1 LASADLGTCQ
11 TRVTPGLG
19 GPVPQPAWAM
29 AEFSCGALTVCSW
42 IACDHRALVTPAG
55 NFMRFNRFRL
65 RTRIFFGF
73 GLLIALLLGIAA
85 FGSYGLSAVGQQIGK
100 MDVIS
105 GNVRRVQEV
114 TMRLE
119 VIRRGL
125 TRYRID
131 ADDQALRDVN
141 DAIARASKLLTEAA
155 LVALSEQRRVLYNG
169 ILEKLRGT
177 ATKAEQF
184 SSLVGMGV
192 AGRKQLLEIGATLD
206 AASTRLSD
214 AAEQEGEAIGMTQTI
229 AARAAVRST
238 LIASLRFLAT
248 LDPALSAPVKQA
260 AASAGQALSLLDQD
274 ASPPV
279 KAAIP
284 AVRTALD
291 LYGMT
296 FDKVFTQLSQ
306 GDAIYTGQI
315 RPDVRD
321 MQAVAG
327 QALDSLGTALDAAT
341 HEANAVASGTFG
353 EQLALS
359 GVATVI
365 GIVLAVLIARSIVRP
380 VNGMTSAMTRLAAG
394 DTGSEVPAR
403 DNTDEVG
410 EMARAVEVF
419 RQQAIENV
427 RLGEA
432 RERDRVAKERRQAA
446 MDRYTQDFGESVSGV
461 MASFTGS
468 AAAMR
473 QAASDVNEGARQTRA
488 STSSTVEGAAATA
501 RDLNSVAAAA
511 EEMAVSINEIS
522 KQVAHVTTS
531 VAAAVDRA
539 SETDGKV
546 AGLSEAADRIG
557 DVVRIITDIAGQT
570 NLLALNATIEA
581 ARAGEAG
588 KGFAVVA
595 GEVKALASQTAR
607 ATEQISA
614 QIVAIRNATGDA
626 VNAVRHV
633 GTAIAQVETVATAIA
648 AAVEEQAAA
657 TREITNSVQMVTTA
671 TSTAAEAMRDVLAI
685 AETTDTTSDAAL
697 KAADEV
703 GRTAETLRIEVTDF
717 LAAMSHGDDNER
729 RLYERISG
737 NGARVTLRFDGKP
750 AAEASINDISRGGM
764 VVQHSGVHA
773 VGADM
778 EIGLP
783 GGASVRGR
791 VVRAGNGSVGIA
803 FRQDQ
808 ESLVRIDRTL
818 EVVRQSAVR
827 TAA

>member
-1 LASADLGTCQ
+1 
-11 TRVTPGLG
+11 
-19 GPVPQPAWAM
+19 M
-29 AEFSCGALTVCSW
+29 
-42 IACDHRALVTPAG
+42 
-55 NFMRFNRFRL
+55 MRFNRFRL

-73 GLLIALLLGIAA
+73 GLLIALLLGIAG
-85 FGSYGLSAVGQQIGK
+85 FGSYGLSTVGQQIGR
-100 MDVIS
+100 MDVLS
-105 GNVRRVQEV
+105 ANVRRMQEV

-141 DAIARASKLLTEAA
+141 DAIARGSKLLAEAIQA
-155 LVALSEQRRVLYNG
+155 ALSEQRRAMYNS
-169 ILEKLRGT
+169 IAEKLRGT

-184 SSLVGMGV
+184 SSLVGKGI
-192 AGRKQLLEIGATLD
+192 AGRKQLLEIAATLD
-206 AASTRLSD
+206 TASTRLAD
-214 AAEQEGEAIGMTQTI
+214 VAERDSGTTGFTHTI
-229 AARAAVRST
+229 TARGAVRST
-238 LIASLRFLAT
+238 LIASLRFLVT

-260 AASAGQALSLLDQD
+260 VASARQALSALEGD
-274 ASPPV
+274 ASPEV

-284 AVRTALD
+284 TVRTALD
-291 LYGMT
+291 LYLAT
-296 FDKVFTQLSQ
+296 FDQVFDQLSR
-306 GDAIYTGQI
+306 GDAVYTEKI

-321 MQAVAG
+321 MQAIAG
-327 QALDSLGTALDAAT
+327 QALDSLQSALDTAT
-341 HEANAVASGTFG
+341 HEANSVASGTFTD
-353 EQLALS
+353 QLGLS
-359 GVATVI
+359 AVGTVI
-365 GIVLAVLIARSIVRP
+365 GLVLALLIARSIIGP

-394 DTGSEVPAR
+394 DTGSEVPDR
-403 DNTDEVG
+403 DNTDEIG

-427 RLGEA
+427 RLAEAGE
-432 RERDRVAKERRQAA
+432 RERVAKARRQSA

-461 MASFTGS
+461 MAGFTGA

-473 QAASDVNEGARQTRA
+473 QAASDVNEGARHTRA
-488 STSSTVEGAAATA
+488 STSTTVEGAAASA

-531 VAAAVDRA
+531 VQAAVDRA

-626 VNAVRHV
+626 VNAVREV
-633 GTAIAQVETVATAIA
+633 GSAIGQVETVATAIA

-671 TSTAAEAMRDVLAI
+671 TSTAAEAMREVLGI
-685 AETTDTTSDAAL
+685 AEATDTSSDAAL

-703 GRTAETLRIEVTDF
+703 GRTAETLRTEVTDF
-717 LAAMSHGDDNER
+717 LAAMSHGDDDER

-737 NGARVTLRFDGKP
+737 NGVRVTLRFEGKP
-750 AAEASINDISRGGM
+750 AAEASISDISRGGM
-764 VVQHSGVHA
+764 AVQHGGVYA
-773 VGADM
+773 VGTDL

-783 GGASVRGR
+783 GGAAVRAR
-791 VVRAGNGSVGIA
+791 VVRSGNGTVGFA
-803 FRQDQ
+803 FRQDH

-818 EVVRQSAVR
+818 GIVGQGSAR
-827 TAA
+827 AAA